1 MQHYTKEEE
10 ATMLN
15 FYLSLDESSKRRYA
29 ALESSK
35 LGHGGKKYIKE
46 LFGTSYDSISKGLIE
61 LSDSDLSTN
70 TRIRKP
76 GGGRKAKKTM
86 KK

>member
-15 FYLSLDESSKRRYA
+15 FYLSLDESSKRRYT

-61 LSDSDLSTN
+61 LSDSGLSTN